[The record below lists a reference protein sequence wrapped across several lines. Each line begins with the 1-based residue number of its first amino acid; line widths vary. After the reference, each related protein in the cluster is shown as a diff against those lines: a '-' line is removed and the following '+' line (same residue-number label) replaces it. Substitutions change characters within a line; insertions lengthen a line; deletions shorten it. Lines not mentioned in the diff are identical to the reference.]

1 VNLTERANWALANWK
16 WLLIAGLAATCGGE
30 FMEMLIL
37 E

>member
-1 VNLTERANWALANWK
+1 VNLTEHAKWARANWK

-30 FMEMLIL
+30 LMEMLVL